1 LKYSEFLKA
10 IQSKTIQPGITF
22 LGEETFL
29 KDRALEAVRKR
40 FLDEES
46 RAFNFRSLFAED
58 LKDTSF
64 LDDAG
69 TMPMFGEW
77 KILYVKD
84 AAVLEKSLGRIKEY
98 LEQYLEH
105 PSPATILI
113 FDLNGWEGRSKLKS
127 VLSKRT
133 MVVEF
138 NSLSEREIPSWVVS
152 HLRTLQF
159 QIDSDAVQALT
170 ERLGT
175 DLQRITG
182 ELEKLMLLRHSEKRI
197 TLEDVEQTVGYSPL
211 ATVWQWTEAILD
223 RNAALA
229 VRLLEDLQEK
239 GEEPVL
245 CVALLAKQF
254 EKMILAKEM
263 VQQKVPHPTISQKI
277 NKPIFF
283 LQKYLNQLVQFSMA
297 DLMKALQVLSFA
309 DRALKTGQQSNTVLQ
324 LTIAELCHLRT
335 PASPIFDVPLA

>member
-1 LKYSEFLKA
+1 MKYSEFLKA

-40 FLDEES
+40 FLDEAS

-77 KILYVKD
+77 KVLYVKD

-113 FDLNGWEGRSKLKS
+113 FDLNGWEGCSKLKA
-127 VLSKRT
+127 VLSKKT
-133 MVVEF
+133 AIVEF
-138 NSLSEREIPSWVVS
+138 NPLSEKEIPSWVSS
-152 HLRTLQF
+152 HLKTLQF
-159 QIDSDAVQALT
+159 QIDPAAVLAIT

-175 DLQRITG
+175 DLQRISG
-182 ELEKLMLLRHSEKRI
+182 ELEKLMLLRAPEKRI
-197 TLEDVEQTVGYSPL
+197 TLEDVELTVGYSAL
-211 ATVWQWTEAILD
+211 AKGWQWSEAILD
-223 RNAALA
+223 RDAALA
-229 VRLLEDLQEK
+229 VQMLEELLDQEV
-239 GEEPVL
+239 EPLV
-245 CVALLAKQF
+245 CVGILAKQF
-254 EKMILAKEM
+254 EKMILTKEM
-263 VQQKVPHPTISQKI
+263 VQQKVPHPTIAQKI